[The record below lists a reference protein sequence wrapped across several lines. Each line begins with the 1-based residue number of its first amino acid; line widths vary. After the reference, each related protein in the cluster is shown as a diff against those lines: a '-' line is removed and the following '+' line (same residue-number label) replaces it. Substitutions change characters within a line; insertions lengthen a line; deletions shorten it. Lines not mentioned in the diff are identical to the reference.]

1 MKRLATTTLMAF
13 IALMMVLPEMPAL
26 AHPHYPT
33 YRARRGARS
42 NWTRNRRPRRVPSEQ
57 RPFLYV
63 GGGVLADFVSR
74 GDSDDSQILRTGGGF
89 DVFLGLRLA
98 PMFALEVGGLLSVHG
113 TDHDLADYD
122 TAVLN
127 GITLDGKFYLF
138 PSSTR
143 FEPYLQFGGGG
154 YMVQEEGYAGKEL
167 SGGGLHAGGG
177 IDLHLTRALGF
188 GVRALYKGIWMDNA
202 TDYLPATRELFH
214 NHATLEANIQ
224 LHF

>member
-1 MKRLATTTLMAF
+1 MKRFATATLMAF
-13 IALMMVLPEMPAL
+13 IGVMMLIPELPAV

-33 YRARRGARS
+33 YGSRRNRKS
-42 NWTRNRRPRRVPSEQ
+42 SWTRHRRPRRAPREQ

-63 GGGVLADFVSR
+63 GGGVLADFIGQ
-74 GDSDDSQILRTGGGF
+74 GDTDETQIIRTGGGC
-89 DVFLGLRLA
+89 DLFLGFRLN
-98 PMFALEVGGLLSVHG
+98 PIFALEVGGLLSVHG

-127 GITLDGKFYLF
+127 AITFDGKFFLF

-143 FEPYLQFGGGG
+143 LEPFLQFGGGG
-154 YMVQEEGYAGKEL
+154 YTVQEEGYQGREL

-177 IDLHLTRALGF
+177 IDLHLTRFLGF
-188 GVRALYKGIWMDNA
+188 GVRALYKGIWMDNETEYYHA
-202 TDYLPATRELFH
+202 TNSVFH
-214 NHATLEANIQ
+214 NHMTLEANVQ